1 MEYASKGLAGTAL
14 GFGIGGAALGLAN
27 GGLGNLL
34 GGLNQNKRSEAADI
48 AAAVTPAM
56 TVAAMLAARQQEPT
70 CSENMPVTR
79 YDLEREQ
86 KLAAKDSE
94 IALLKANTYND
105 GKMLEVYGYIDG
117 QLKDVRE
124 ALCKQAVHNQ
134 RTEDSFALV
143 KQDVESVRKEALDA
157 VKTTPSSPT
166 STRPFIPSRSPTSPR
181 APRPRR
187 RRSTIRSRSAA
198 AATSKHRGRQS
209 PPQSLKEGSCDDSDD
224 RSGHARR
231 DALRR
236 Q

>member
-34 GGLNQNKRSEAADI
+34 GGLNQNKRSEAADV

-79 YDLEREQ
+79 YELEREQ

-134 RTEDSFALV
+134 RTEDSFVLARQDIASV
-143 KQDVESVRKEALDA
+143 KSELHREIEMEAERRCCGDNSIVTYANATFYPKQVADV
-157 VKTTPSSPT
+157 TTGT
-166 STRPFIPSRSPTSPR
+166 
-181 APRPRR
+181 
-187 RRSTIRSRSAA
+187 
-198 AATSKHRGRQS
+198 ATTAQTLYNPLPKCGCCN
-209 PPQSLKEGSCDDSDD
+209 K
-224 RSGHARR
+224 
-231 DALRR
+231 
-236 Q
+236 

>member
-14 GFGIGGAALGLAN
+14 GFGIGGAAMSLAN

-34 GGLNQNKRSEAADI
+34 GGLNQNKRSEVADI

-79 YDLEREQ
+79 YELEREQ

-105 GKMLEVYGYIDG
+105 GKMLEMYGYIDG

-124 ALCKQAVHNQ
+124 ALCKQAVYNQ
-134 RTEDSFALV
+134 RTEDSFTLV

-157 VKTTPSSPT
+157 VKMEAERRCCGDNSIVTYVNATFYPKQVADVTTGT
-166 STRPFIPSRSPTSPR
+166 
-181 APRPRR
+181 
-187 RRSTIRSRSAA
+187 
-198 AATSKHRGRQS
+198 ATTA
-209 PPQSLKEGSCDDSDD
+209 QSLYNPIPKCGGCCNN
-224 RSGHARR
+224 
-231 DALRR
+231 
-236 Q
+236 